1 MSVKITENGDG
12 FDAIAKALEAL
23 SKTKVYV
30 GVSQDKSSRSNGQ
43 LNNAELLFI
52 HTNGSPINKIPA
64 RPVIEPAV
72 EENIDRIA
80 GLLRDAAIAA
90 SEGDDSTAEALLGDA
105 GTFAA
110 NAATQRFGSDAL
122 APNADITIHGGWM
135 RNKVNGRPVY
145 VKGKKSALP
154 LIDEGSLKGSITHII
169 EKE

>member
-12 FDAIAKALEAL
+12 FEKIEKAIQELHKA
-23 SKTKVYV
+23 KVYV
-30 GVSQDKSSRSNGQ
+30 GVPQEESSRSNGQ
-43 LNNAELLFI
+43 LTNAELLFI

-90 SEGDDSTAEALLGDA
+90 SEGDGDTAEALLGDA

-110 NAATQRFGSDAL
+110 NAANQRFGSAAL

-154 LIDEGSLKGSITHII
+154 LIDEGALKGSILHII